1 MAEHLQKAPGSESEQ
16 AIRQSAMRLF
26 ATKGYNATSVREIVE
41 AAGVTKPTLYY
52 YFENKE
58 ALYRRL
64 ILETMEDVKADVYRA
79 VVEAKGFRAEL
90 IAVADAHFRWLKRE
104 PLLSAALFRAIF
116 GAAPDQQRFDVDGQA
131 KFEEEL
137 LMDIFS
143 RAARHGE
150 IAESCVAPEFI
161 RLFFA
166 TFHIYI
172 MRQAIGMDDDPD
184 EALATRIVD
193 FFLSGLK
200 NYSGQHKDCLT
211 DKEEA

>member
-1 MAEHLQKAPGSESEQ
+1 MAEQMQKAPESEH

-52 YFENKE
+52 YFQNKE
-58 ALYRRL
+58 ELYRRL

-79 VVEAKGFRAEL
+79 VVEAEGFRAEL
-90 IAVADAHFRWLKRE
+90 IAVANAHFRWLRRE

-116 GAAPDQQRFDVDGQA
+116 GAAPDQQHFDVNNQA

-150 IAESCVAPEFI
+150 IDESCVSMEHI
-161 RLFFA
+161 RAFFSS
-166 TFHIYI
+166 FHIYI
-172 MRQAIGMDDDPD
+172 MRQAIGMEDDLG
-184 EALATRIVD
+184 EGLATRIVD

-200 NYSGQHKDCLT
+200 HFSEQHKDSVT
-211 DKEEA
+211 GKEEVK